1 MNQGRGTYLITLGNW
16 PLLIMSRIPAILTQ
30 VVVVMPTSQL
40 EIRNRVLCV
49 KDENF

>member
-1 MNQGRGTYLITLGNW
+1 MFENFGKLAS
-16 PLLIMSRIPAILTQ
+16 IMSRIPAILAQ

-49 KDENF
+49 KDEKF